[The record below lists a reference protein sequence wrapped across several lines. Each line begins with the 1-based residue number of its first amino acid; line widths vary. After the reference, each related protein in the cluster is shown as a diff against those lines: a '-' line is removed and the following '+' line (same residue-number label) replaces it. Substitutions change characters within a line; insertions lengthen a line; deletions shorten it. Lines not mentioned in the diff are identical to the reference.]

1 MRVTSEELSRNWQA
15 VRTRIAGACV
25 QAQRPAAA
33 VTLVAVS
40 KKQPAAAVR
49 AVYATGQR
57 AFGESYV
64 QEALAKQAEL
74 ADLAIVWH
82 FIGRVQAN
90 KTRVLAT
97 QFAWVHGLAH
107 PLHAQR
113 LHEQRPPELPPLNV
127 CVQVN
132 LSGEATKEGVMPE
145 ALAPLLAQCAQLPR
159 LRVRG
164 LMTLPA
170 PTADEL
176 EQRRVFREL
185 RQLRDQVATP
195 DCPLAALSMGMSDDL
210 VAAIIEGATLVRI
223 GTAIFGAR

>member
-1 MRVTSEELSRNWQA
+1 MTSEELSRNWHT
-15 VRTRIAGACV
+15 VRTRIAGACA
-25 QAQRPAAA
+25 QAQRPADA
-33 VTLVAVS
+33 VALVAVS

-49 AVYATGQR
+49 ALYASGQR

-90 KTRVLAT
+90 KTRALAT
-97 QFAWVHGLAH
+97 QFAWVHGLADAV
-107 PLHAQR
+107 HAQR

-145 ALAPLLAQCAQLPR
+145 AVAPLLAQCAQLPR

-170 PTADEL
+170 PTADEH
-176 EQRRVFREL
+176 EQRRSFQAL
-185 RQLRDQVATP
+185 RQLRNQVATP
-195 DCPLAALSMGMSDDL
+195 DCALAELSMGMSDDL